1 MTSWTL
7 NTPVILLIFNRPDTT
22 RQVFEA
28 IRQAQPP
35 TLLVIA
41 DGPRP
46 NRPGEAEQCAAAR
59 QIINSIDWNCDLLTH
74 YSDQNLG
81 CRRRVSSGL
90 TWAFEKVEEA
100 IILEDDCLPHPSF
113 FRFCQELL
121 EKYRHTPEIMA
132 ISGDNFQ
139 NQPRSPYS
147 YYFSRYS
154 HVWGWA
160 TWRRTW
166 QLYDRDL
173 QAWPHLKSSDWLQQK
188 LQHPDLINYWKQTF
202 DKAYQGFDTWDY
214 SLLFTCWQHN
224 GLTIL
229 PNVNLIT
236 NIGFGQDATHTKTP
250 SPFAN
255 LPQQA
260 ISFPLAHPPHIRRHQ
275 LADAYSEAIM
285 FSKVPLEQQQPSAPI
300 AATSASHSCH
310 ICQSPSHPFA
320 QHQLLNRYL
329 VQYFQCS
336 HCGFVQT
343 EDPYWL
349 EEAYSSAI
357 ANSDIGLVTRNLN
370 FAKLTQQIIFKQFNP
385 DGEFLDYGA
394 GYGLFV
400 RLMRDRGLNFYW
412 HDKYAE
418 NLFAKGVE
426 VESGESRQFEL
437 LTAFEVFE
445 HFTNPQEEIPKLLA
459 WSRNILFSTE
469 LLPPSHPKPGDWWY
483 YAPEEGQ
490 HISLYTHK
498 SLTILAQQNHLNLY
512 SNGRSLHLLTEKQ
525 LTPAEVKSLFT
536 LDSRLE
542 TLQKPSL
549 LQHDYQHLLAQSMT
563 SKKPETTPLKIVID
577 AVFFQIHQT
586 GIARLWQ
593 SLLEE
598 WSKTDFARNLVVLD
612 RAHTAPKIANIRY
625 LNTSKYDYNNTEA
638 DRQLLQNICDQE
650 QAQLF
655 ISSYYTTPLSTPS
668 IFMAYDL
675 IPERFNYDFN
685 KPMWR
690 EKARAAQQASGY
702 ICISQNTA
710 QDLQA
715 YYPQSHQKPIKIAL
729 CGNSP
734 QFHPAPSSDIEAFKR
749 QFNIRKPYFLLS
761 GLRSK
766 YKNPELFFQ
775 AFAQLPNKQDF
786 EIVCTGGGSQLEAE
800 LQPYVQ
806 DTQIHLLYLTDDG
819 LRNAY
824 SGATALVFPSQYEGF
839 GLPVLEAMACGC
851 PVITSPTSSLP
862 EVAGQAALYVQ
873 PNDLE
878 GMLNALQNIQNPQLR
893 QHLKNLGLQQS
904 QTFSWGRMATD
915 IRSFL
920 IEMAHQESPTA
931 QSTPMS
937 TPPTTLD
944 NPRQL
949 RATVAQQWLNLPNDQ
964 LETHFTGQLGQL
976 HKALWQSGLKNEPP
990 TPDDQTTIA
999 QLRQT
1004 LSQGLQAPGAL
1015 QAFLCATLYG
1025 YPHQFNI
1032 QYHNAPI
1039 PNWMTELY
1047 LTYLFESPRLFKDLT
1062 EVDQYHQ
1069 YFTDWTH
1076 YLQQKCLSQPNSP
1089 ASQLLAKAYANLA
1102 NLTPL
1107 CFSRRD
1113 SRRVQETRAALLEQY
1128 LEQQGAQLDYSF
1140 PPRPERRPIRFGILC
1155 LNTLPS
1161 AETFTTLP
1169 AFQHLDRSQFH
1180 IYLYTLQT
1188 TGHPYERHC
1197 QDCADQVRTLP
1208 ADNLQAMV
1216 NQVRADD
1223 LDVLLIGT
1231 NITARSY
1238 PLTLL
1243 SLHRLARIQATG
1255 LSAPTTTGMRNLDIY
1270 IGGSLTATNP
1280 DQYSEQLVTVEGSGL
1295 CFQFP
1300 SDDDRP
1306 SISLDRANWGLAPDT
1321 TVFISGANFRKINP
1335 ELRDS
1340 WAKLLAQVPNS
1351 ILVLYPFGPNWGRHP
1366 QLERP
1371 FFQQMQQALVRHNVD
1386 PKRLLLI
1393 KTLPNRADVR
1403 LALQQADIYLD
1414 SFPYSGAA
1422 SVLDP
1427 LRVGLPIVALEGSE
1441 LRFRQSAALLRELGQ
1456 PDLIAQTEADY
1467 RQLAAQLA
1475 HNPQQRQAKRQQ
1487 IQAAMA
1493 QTPPFLDSRS
1503 FSAKIGTLLQQLVA
1517 GDLPT
1522 ATDSSPLPPPE
1533 EQHPTSQAFIN
1544 RTIGCCNI
1552 YYIDPSEQPI
1562 IEELRQ
1568 LRRQLVD
1575 YWLTLPGDQL
1585 PLAYNSEIGKAFKA
1599 LLKSDLRQEPLTPE
1613 EETYRQQLT
1622 EQGAGLVKPQALN
1635 ALMGA
1640 MLYYPV
1646 EQMKVRDAQTRLP
1659 DWLYPDYAAVFEAP
1673 APEPEPPA
1681 PVPTPSAAVG
1691 ATAPQAFAP
1700 NFLQDLE
1707 AALNQYSADTSNAD
1721 IILKLRNLRHQLIL
1735 TLASQPLEAVAQQ
1748 YRGEFGRVYKKLLR
1762 SGFQKQPLAD
1772 IEVQTRA
1779 KLSEAWKNRHHQA
1792 VNAMMGLFLY
1802 FPPGTMKIQEPTTR
1816 LPNWLLPDYREVF
1829 EAALP
1834 ADGVPKAVSSEQ
1846 LPPPP
1851 SDTTTP
1857 SLPDEPVPSASFL
1870 NRLLGTV
1877 NLYQIDP
1884 NDATILAELRQIR
1897 RRFADHWL
1905 TIPQGELERI
1915 YYEDLGRGY
1924 RILLTS
1930 GIQKQPL
1937 TPEETEYRQQ
1947 LTQKGA
1953 GLTEPQSLNALMG
1966 AMLYYPTDQLRVQ
1979 DAATRLPSWLLPDYE
1994 AVFEGKAQQQP
2005 SVQPPSPEFGQQVAT
2020 LIERLRQNPND
2031 GAALVLLRQARQS
2044 LCQYWLSLPAEQL
2057 PGAYGGPMGE
2067 VQRQLMSCGLRG
2079 LPRTGAEQSL
2089 FEQLRGELSQGMS
2102 RPKSLQCF
2110 LAAMLLCAPDQ
2121 LRLSSAHGLL
2131 PTWLVGDYER
2141 VFLVTG

>member
-1 MTSWTL
+1 MTTTTQPLVSILTFVY
-7 NTPVILLIFNRPDTT
+7 NRKDLLIP
-22 RQVFEA
+22 
-28 IRQAQPP
+28 
-35 TLLVIA
+35 
-41 DGPRP
+41 
-46 NRPGEAEQCAAAR
+46 C
-59 QIINSIDWNCDLLTH
+59 
-74 YSDQNLG
+74 
-81 CRRRVSSGL
+81 
-90 TWAFEKVEEA
+90 
-100 IILEDDCLPHPSF
+100 LE
-113 FRFCQELL
+113 
-121 EKYRHTPEIMA
+121 
-132 ISGDNFQ
+132 
-139 NQPRSPYS
+139 
-147 YYFSRYS
+147 
-154 HVWGWA
+154 
-160 TWRRTW
+160 
-166 QLYDRDL
+166 
-173 QAWPHLKSSDWLQQK
+173 
-188 LQHPDLINYWKQTF
+188 
-202 DKAYQGFDTWDY
+202 
-214 SLLFTCWQHN
+214 
-224 GLTIL
+224 
-229 PNVNLIT
+229 
-236 NIGFGQDATHTKTP
+236 
-250 SPFAN
+250 
-255 LPQQA
+255 
-260 ISFPLAHPPHIRRHQ
+260 
-275 LADAYSEAIM
+275 
-285 FSKVPLEQQQPSAPI
+285 SA
-300 AATSASHSCH
+300 
-310 ICQSPSHPFA
+310 
-320 QHQLLNRYL
+320 
-329 VQYFQCS
+329 
-336 HCGFVQT
+336 
-343 EDPYWL
+343 
-349 EEAYSSAI
+349 
-357 ANSDIGLVTRNLN
+357 
-370 FAKLTQQIIFKQFNP
+370 
-385 DGEFLDYGA
+385 
-394 GYGLFV
+394 
-400 RLMRDRGLNFYW
+400 
-412 HDKYAE
+412 
-418 NLFAKGVE
+418 
-426 VESGESRQFEL
+426 
-437 LTAFEVFE
+437 
-445 HFTNPQEEIPKLLA
+445 
-459 WSRNILFSTE
+459 
-469 LLPPSHPKPGDWWY
+469 
-483 YAPEEGQ
+483 
-490 HISLYTHK
+490 
-498 SLTILAQQNHLNLY
+498 LAQ
-512 SNGRSLHLLTEKQ
+512 T
-525 LTPAEVKSLFT
+525 V
-536 LDSRLE
+536 
-542 TLQKPSL
+542 
-549 LQHDYQHLLAQSMT
+549 
-563 SKKPETTPLKIVID
+563 
-577 AVFFQIHQT
+577 
-586 GIARLWQ
+586 
-593 SLLEE
+593 
-598 WSKTDFARNLVVLD
+598 
-612 RAHTAPKIANIRY
+612 
-625 LNTSKYDYNNTEA
+625 
-638 DRQLLQNICDQE
+638 
-650 QAQLF
+650 
-655 ISSYYTTPLSTPS
+655 
-668 IFMAYDL
+668 
-675 IPERFNYDFN
+675 
-685 KPMWR
+685 
-690 EKARAAQQASGY
+690 
-702 ICISQNTA
+702 
-710 QDLQA
+710 
-715 YYPQSHQKPIKIAL
+715 
-729 CGNSP
+729 
-734 QFHPAPSSDIEAFKR
+734 
-749 QFNIRKPYFLLS
+749 
-761 GLRSK
+761 
-766 YKNPELFFQ
+766 
-775 AFAQLPNKQDF
+775 QDF
-786 EIVCTGGGSQLEAE
+786 ELILVDNASTDGTWEICQEFARKDSRIRIFRNETNLGPVRNWIRSIEEARGKYAKVLLSDDLISPTFLEKTVPYLENNPEIGFVYTAAE
-800 LQPYVQ
+800 IGTAPGQGKVSYLRGNQPTTFSTREYITYSLFHQGYVVPNSPGASLFRLKDLQDNVLLEVPSP
-806 DTQIHLLYLTDDG
+806 TIHDFPDHAMGTDILLYLLTCKRYP
-819 LRNAY
+819 LVAHIPESLAFFRAH
-824 SGATALVFPSQYEGF
+824 SGSVTTSTLSQKPDLWTFCYQQVKIWFAREYEDSSTLQALLAVEWVRDFHKQKQW
-839 GLPVLEAMACGC
+839 
-851 PVITSPTSSLP
+851 SSFREIASRYLHNVDQWVSVG
-862 EVAGQAALYVQ
+862 ESSDLL
-873 PNDLE
+873 NDLRYVRHHITQVW
-878 GMLNALQNIQNPQLR
+878 LNLTSENELGASWVG
-893 QHLKNLGLQQS
+893 NLGLVNR
-904 QTFSWGRMATD
+904 T
-915 IRSFL
+915 IRLTS
-920 IEMAHQESPTA
+920 
-931 QSTPMS
+931 
-937 TPPTTLD
+937 
-944 NPRQL
+944 L
-949 RATVAQQWLNLPNDQ
+949 RDEL
-964 LETHFTGQLGQL
+964 
-976 HKALWQSGLKNEPP
+976 P

-1047 LTYLFESPRLFKDLT
+1047 LTYLFESPRLFKDLG

-1076 YLQQKCLSQPNSP
+1076 YLQQKRLSQPDSP

-1128 LEQQGAQLDYSF
+1128 LEQQGAQLDYTF
-1140 PPRPERRPIRFGILC
+1140 PPRPEQRPIRFGILC

-1169 AFQHLDRSQFH
+1169 AFQHLDRNQFH
-1180 IYLYTLQT
+1180 IYLYALQT

-1208 ADNLQAMV
+1208 ADNLQEMV

-1280 DQYSEQLVTVEGSGL
+1280 DHYSEQLVTVEGSGL

-1371 FFQQMQQALVRHNVD
+1371 FFQQMQQALARHNVD

-1456 PDLIAQTEADY
+1456 PDLIAQTEAEY
-1467 RQLAAQLA
+1467 RQLAVQLA
-1475 HNPQQRQAKRQQ
+1475 HDPQQRQAKRQQ

-1493 QTPPFLDSRS
+1493 QTPPFLDSRG

-1522 ATDSSPLPPPE
+1522 ASDSSPLPPPE
-1533 EQHPTSQAFIN
+1533 EQHPSSQAFIN

-1568 LRRQLVD
+1568 LRRQLVE
-1575 YWLTLPGDQL
+1575 YWLTLPDDQL
-1585 PLAYNSEIGKAFKA
+1585 PLAYNGEIGKAFKA
-1599 LLKSDLRQEPLTPE
+1599 LLKSDVRQEPLTPE

-1646 EQMKVRDAQTRLP
+1646 EQMKVRDADTRLP

-1673 APEPEPPA
+1673 ATEPEPPA
-1681 PVPTPSAAVG
+1681 PTTPPTPPLTQPSPTGSPIMG
-1691 ATAPQAFAP
+1691 ATAPATSFPADL
-1700 NFLQDLE
+1700 LQGLDQ
-1707 AALNQYSADTSNAD
+1707 ALNQYATDPSNAEV
-1721 IILKLRNLRHQLIL
+1721 ILQLRNLRHQLIL
-1735 TLASQPLEAVAQQ
+1735 KLASYPLETVAQA
-1748 YRGEFGRVYKKLLR
+1748 YGGELGRVYKKLLR

-1779 KLSEAWKNRHHQA
+1779 KLSEAWKNRHAQD

-1816 LPNWLLPDYREVF
+1816 LPDWLLPDYREVF

-1846 LPPPP
+1846 LPPPS
-1851 SDTTTP
+1851 SDPTTP
-1857 SLPDEPVPSASFL
+1857 SAPLPDEPVPSASFL

-1884 NDATILAELRQIR
+1884 TDATILGELRQIR
-1897 RRFADHWL
+1897 RRFVDHWL
-1905 TIPQGELERI
+1905 TVPQGELERV

-1930 GIQKQPL
+1930 GFQKQPL
-1937 TPEETEYRQQ
+1937 TPEETQYRQD
-1947 LTQKGA
+1947 LTQKGG

-2031 GAALVLLRQARQS
+2031 GAALVLLRQARQA

-2067 VQRQLMSCGLRG
+2067 VQRRLMSCGLRG

-2102 RPKSLQCF
+2102 GPKSVQCF
-2110 LAAMLLCAPDQ
+2110 LAAMLLCPPDQ